1 MEMEWKFHHKRNRC
15 KMEWK
20 CNGNGMAIN
29 GQSDMEFKLNG
40 MEWKRKGNGM
50 ERL

>member
-1 MEMEWKFHHKRNRC
+1 MEWK
-15 KMEWK
+15 W
-20 CNGNGMAIN
+20 NGNGMAIN